1 MDAMPISRRAFLAGA
16 AAALT
21 PVSRN
26 LAAQNADQL
35 GGRLFL
41 HGVASGDP
49 LPDRV
54 ILWTRV
60 TPPPTRSATG
70 PIQVRWQLA
79 ADERLA
85 SVVASGTTEASPARD
100 FTVKVDAG
108 GLRPGQTYY
117 YALDAGREQ

>member
-1 MDAMPISRRAFLAGA
+1 MNGSRREFLGA
-16 AAALT
+16 AAL
-21 PVSRN
+21 
-26 LAAQNADQL
+26 L
-35 GGRLFL
+35 GLSPFVARLEPMFRLQPGAEGRRTFL

-60 TPPPTRSATG
+60 TPPPTRSAIG

-79 ADERLA
+79 TDERLA
-85 SVVASGTTEASPARD
+85 SVVASGTTAASPDRD

-108 GLRPGQTYY
+108 GLR
-117 YALDAGREQ
+117 